1 MGRAL
6 LALLL
11 ALAVPLGAQDS
22 PDLARLRARMAQKE
36 PMTWVF
42 TGDSIT
48 HGALHTKGW
57 RSFAE
62 IFAERVRFEARRPR
76 DIVVNT
82 GISGDTTA
90 GLMPDLEWRVLRFK
104 PDVAFVMF
112 GMNDCVKGP
121 DLAGYEANLR
131 KIAAAVRAQGG
142 IPVLMRVNPAVPG
155 SPREK
160 VVSKLGAYME
170 TVAKVAR
177 EEKLLVVDHFGDWN
191 RNPRAIRAMM
201 NDDIHPNALGH
212 QEMAIRILKSVGLHD
227 PRSFTGKLSAPAQ
240 GTK

>member
-1 MGRAL
+1 MALRAVL
-6 LALLL
+6 LLL
-11 ALAVPLGAQDS
+11 AAVAGAQQA
-22 PDLARLRARMAQKE
+22 PEAAAIKARMADGK

-57 RSFAE
+57 RCFAE
-62 IFAERVRFEARRPR
+62 IFAEKVRFEMKRPR
-76 DIVVNT
+76 DLVINT

-90 GLMPDLEWRVLRFK
+90 GLMPDLEWRLTRFK

-112 GMNDCVKGP
+112 GMNDCAKGP

-131 KIAAAVRAQGG
+131 AIVAAVRREGG

-155 SPREK
+155 SPRER
-160 VVSKLGAYME
+160 VVARLGDYMAAVE
-170 TVAKVAR
+170 KVAKAERV
-177 EEKLLVVDHFGDWN
+177 LMVDHYGDW
-191 RNPRAIRAMM
+191 RKKPGDIRRMM

-212 QEMAIRILKSVGLHD
+212 QEMALRIFETLGF
-227 PRSFTGKLSAPAQ
+227 PPGGFTGKLSAPPR
-240 GTK
+240 GK

>member
-1 MGRAL
+1 MALRAVL
-6 LALLL
+6 LLL
-11 ALAVPLGAQDS
+11 AAVAGAQQQ
-22 PDLARLRARMAQKE
+22 DLAAIKARMAGGK

-57 RSFAE
+57 RCFPE
-62 IFAERVRFEARRPR
+62 IFAEKLRWEMKRPR
-76 DIVVNT
+76 DLVINT

-90 GLMPDLEWRVLRFK
+90 GLMPDLEWRLTRSR
-104 PDVAFVMF
+104 PDAAFVRF
-112 GMNDCVKGP
+112 GMNDCAKGP

-131 KIAAAVRAQGG
+131 AIVAAVRREGG

-160 VVSKLGAYME
+160 AVARLGDYMAAVE
-170 TVAKVAR
+170 KVAKAER
-177 EEKLLVVDHFGDWN
+177 ILMIDHYGDW
-191 RNPRAIRAMM
+191 RKKPGDIRRMM

-212 QEMAIRILKSVGLHD
+212 QEMALRIFAALGF
-227 PRSFTGKLSAPAQ
+227 PPGGFTGKLSAPPQ
-240 GTK
+240 GK

>member
-1 MGRAL
+1 MLTR
-6 LALLL
+6 LALLVL
-11 ALAVPLGAQDS
+11 STALGAQEAQE
-22 PDLARLRARMAQKE
+22 LAKIKTRMAEKR

-62 IFAERVRFEARRPR
+62 IFAEKLRFEMKRPL
-76 DIVVNT
+76 DLVINT
-82 GISGDTTA
+82 GISGDTTDDI
-90 GLMPDLEWRVLRFK
+90 LPYLEWRLTRFK
-104 PDVAFVMF
+104 PDVAFIMF

-121 DLAGYEANLR
+121 DLDRYETNLR
-131 KIAAAVRAQGG
+131 TLIQAVRKQGG

-160 VVSKLGAYME
+160 IVIKLEQYMDAVSKL
-170 TVAKVAR
+170 AKAERV
-177 EEKLLVVDHFGDWN
+177 LVVDHFGDW
-191 RNPRAIRAMM
+191 RKKPQEIRSLM

-212 QEMAIRILKSVGLHD
+212 QEMALRIFSTLGF
-227 PRSFTGKLSAPAQ
+227 PPGGFTGKLSAPRQ
-240 GTK
+240 GK

>member
-1 MGRAL
+1 MLLRAT
-6 LALLL
+6 LLL
-11 ALAVPLGAQDS
+11 LSALAGAQEAQES
-22 PDLARLRARMAQKE
+22 ARIKARMADKR

-48 HGALHTKGW
+48 HGAVHTKGW
-57 RSFAE
+57 RCFAE
-62 IFAERVRFEARRPR
+62 IFAEKVRSEMGRRR
-76 DIVVNT
+76 DLVVNT

-90 GLMPDLEWRVLRFK
+90 GLMPDLEWRLTRFK

-121 DLAGYEANLR
+121 DLATYETNLR
-131 KIAAAVRAQGG
+131 TIVAAVRREGG

-160 VVSKLGAYME
+160 VVAKLAAYME
-170 TVAKVAR
+170 AVERVAKA
-177 EEKLLVVDHFGDWN
+177 EKVLVIDHFGDW
-191 RNPRAIRAMM
+191 RKKPGEIRRMM

-212 QEMAIRILKSVGLHD
+212 QEMALRIFGALGF
-227 PRSFTGKLSAPAQ
+227 PPGGFTGKLSAPGQ
-240 GTK
+240 GR

>member
-1 MGRAL
+1 MLLRA
-6 LALLL
+6 ALLL
-11 ALAVPLGAQDS
+11 IAAVAGAQES
-22 PDLARLRARMAQKE
+22 QELARIKARMAEKR

-62 IFAERVRFEARRPR
+62 IFAEKVRHEMGRKR
-76 DIVVNT
+76 DLVINT
-82 GISGDTTA
+82 GISGDTT
-90 GLMPDLEWRVLRFK
+90 GGFMPDLEWRLTRFK

-121 DLAGYEANLR
+121 DLAGYESNLR
-131 KIAAAVRAQGG
+131 AIIAAVRRDGG

-160 VVSKLGAYME
+160 VVARLPDYMAAAE
-170 TVAKVAR
+170 KVAKD
-177 EEKLLVVDHFGDWN
+177 EKVLVVDHFGDW
-191 RNPRAIRAMM
+191 RRKPADIRRMM

-212 QEMAIRILKSVGLHD
+212 QEMALRIFATLGL
-227 PRSFTGKLSAPAQ
+227 PPGGFTGKLSAPGQ
-240 GTK
+240 GR

>member
-131 KIAAAVRAQGG
+131 KITAAVRAQGG

>member
-1 MGRAL
+1 MLAR

-11 ALAVPLGAQDS
+11 VAAVAGAQEAQE
-22 PDLARLRARMAQKE
+22 LAKIRARMASGR

-48 HGALHTKGW
+48 HGAVHTKGW
-57 RSFAE
+57 RCFAE
-62 IFAERVRFEARRPR
+62 IFAEKVRTEMKRPL
-76 DIVVNT
+76 DLVINT

-90 GLMPDLEWRVLRFK
+90 GFMPNLEWRLTRFK

-112 GMNDCVKGP
+112 GMNDCTKGP

-131 KIAAAVRAQGG
+131 AIVAAVRRDGG
-142 IPVLMRVNPAVPG
+142 VPVLMRVNPAVPG

-160 VVSKLGAYME
+160 VVARLDEYME
-170 TVAKVAR
+170 AVAKVAKAER
-177 EEKLLVVDHFGDWN
+177 VLVVDHWADWRKKPGD
-191 RNPRAIRAMM
+191 IRRMM

-212 QEMAIRILKSVGLHD
+212 QEMALRIFATLGF
-227 PRSFTGKLSAPAQ
+227 PPGGFTGKLTAPPQ
-240 GTK
+240 GR

>member
-1 MGRAL
+1 MLLRAT
-6 LALLL
+6 LLL
-11 ALAVPLGAQDS
+11 LSALAGAQETQE
-22 PDLARLRARMAQKE
+22 LARIKARMADKR

-48 HGALHTKGW
+48 HGAVHTKGW
-57 RSFAE
+57 RCFAE
-62 IFAERVRFEARRPR
+62 IFAEKVRAEMGRKR
-76 DIVVNT
+76 DLVVNT

-90 GLMPDLEWRVLRFK
+90 GFMPDIEWRLTRFK

-121 DLAGYEANLR
+121 DLATYETNLR
-131 KIAAAVRAQGG
+131 TIVAAVRREGG

-160 VVSKLGAYME
+160 VVARLAAYME
-170 TVAKVAR
+170 AVERVAR
-177 EEKLLVVDHFGDWN
+177 AEKVLVIDHFGDW
-191 RNPRAIRAMM
+191 RKKPGEIRRMM

-212 QEMAIRILKSVGLHD
+212 QEMALRIFGALGF
-227 PRSFTGKLSAPAQ
+227 PPGGFTGKLSAPGQ
-240 GTK
+240 GR

>member
-1 MGRAL
+1 MGRIL
-6 LALLL
+6 LALLGL
-11 ALAVPLGAQDS
+11 ATATLGAQES
-22 PDLARLRARMAQKE
+22 PDLAKLRARMAEKA
-36 PMTWVF
+36 PVTWLF

-90 GLMPDLEWRVLRFK
+90 GLMPDLEWRVLRFR
-104 PDVAFVMF
+104 PDVVFVMF

-131 KIAAAVRAQGG
+131 KITAAVRAQGG
-142 IPVLMRVNPAVPG
+142 IPVMMRVNPAVPG

-160 VVSKLGAYME
+160 VVGKLGDYME
-170 TVAKVAR
+170 AAARVAR
-177 EEKLLVVDHFGDWN
+177 DERLIVVDHFGDWN
-191 RNPRAIRAMM
+191 REPGRIRSMM

-212 QEMAIRILKSVGLHD
+212 QEMAIRILKAVGLHD

-240 GTK
+240 GGR